1 MADDKKKS
9 TLGRGLDSIFAGGDL
24 KDVVSQ
30 IQDNPEAAKSVS
42 NEVELTKLVPNPYQP
57 RKTFD
62 EEELDGLAQ
71 SIKESGVFTPILV
84 RENQAGDYYIVAG
97 ERRTRAARLAG
108 LKTIPAVI
116 ADLTDDEMQ
125 RITLIENVQ
134 REDLNPIEVA
144 KSLQTMID
152 DQKLKH
158 DEAAS
163 VIGKSRT
170 YVTNALGLLKLDE
183 RIVNAVLDDKISY
196 GHARPLKTLPNDVA
210 VDIFKKILD
219 QNLSVREVEGYAKA
233 AKLREARAN
242 KQPTKG
248 ESKPQEIL
256 YAEELVRNKLRTK
269 VEINNNSIVIKFRGK
284 DQLSRILERM
294 EAIEK

>member
-1 MADDKKKS
+1 MSDKKKS
-9 TLGRGLDSIFAGGDL
+9 TLGKGLDQIFGGDVQEVI
-24 KDVVSQ
+24 DT
-30 IQDNPEAAKSVS
+30 IQGDKTRTTGVA
-42 NEVELTKLVPNPYQP
+42 NEVEVSKLVPNPYQP

-71 SIKESGVFTPILV
+71 SIKENGVFTPILV

-97 ERRTRAARLAG
+97 ERRSRAAKLAG

-116 ADLTDDEMQ
+116 AKLSDDEMQ
-125 RITLIENVQ
+125 RIALIENVQ

-144 KSLQTMID
+144 KSLKQMLD
-152 DQKLKH
+152 DQGLKQ
-158 DEAAS
+158 DAAAK
-163 VIGKSRT
+163 VIGKSRS
-170 YVTNALGLLKLDE
+170 YVANSINLLKLDDK
-183 RIVNAVLDDKISY
+183 IINAVLENKITY
-196 GHARPLKTLPNDVA
+196 GHARPLITLDTDTA
-210 VDIFKKILD
+210 KDIFDKILE
-219 QNLSVREVEGYAKA
+219 QGLSVRETEGYAKA

-242 KQPTKG
+242 KKPMKG
-248 ESKPQEIL
+248 EAKPQEVV

-269 VEINNNSIVIKFRGK
+269 VEINKNSIVIKYRGK